1 MALALK
7 NGSSKVGAKSSTSK
21 TKVSQYD
28 WKGKNKKGVIV
39 SGIAQGLSEEA
50 VRVELKRQGVTV
62 TKLKKRQVIEFLEP
76 RITAMDIAMFSRQIC
91 TMLGAG
97 VPIIQAIQLLSGSHE
112 KSRMREMLTDIAND
126 VAGGIPL
133 SKAFAKYPKY
143 FNDLY
148 CDLVAAGEQSGALET
163 IYDRIATYQE
173 KAEMLK
179 SKIKKALMYPT
190 VVVIIAIAVTAIL
203 LVSRDSV
210 RNFRHLPRWWLNC
223 RGGCRPTG
231 CCRPAQFL

>member
-112 KSRMREMLTDIAND
+112 KSRMREML
-126 VAGGIPL
+126 
-133 SKAFAKYPKY
+133 
-143 FNDLY
+143 
-148 CDLVAAGEQSGALET
+148 
-163 IYDRIATYQE
+163 
-173 KAEMLK
+173 
-179 SKIKKALMYPT
+179 
-190 VVVIIAIAVTAIL
+190 AV
-203 LVSRDSV
+203 
-210 RNFRHLPRWWLNC
+210 
-223 RGGCRPTG
+223 
-231 CCRPAQFL
+231 